1 MRFASRWNHC
11 ARTFALDGVSR
22 LPFIVSHKTEKV
34 FELLKGIDPK
44 GHDIRYAGYFEL
56 FNRGQYYEAH
66 DVLEDLWLP
75 VRKEK
80 EGDFYKGLIQ
90 LAGAFVHL
98 KKERLRPAG
107 ALFKLARTN
116 LWKFA
121 PLFRSLDL
129 MEVIEVI
136 DRAMKTLEASE
147 FLENPLHHGAPR
159 LVIVVK
165 GA

>member
-1 MRFASRWNHC
+1 
-11 ARTFALDGVSR
+11 
-22 LPFIVSHKTEKV
+22 VSHKSEKV
-34 FELLKGIDPK
+34 FQLLNGIDPK

-75 VRKEK
+75 IRKDK

-98 KKERLRPAG
+98 QKDRLRPAG

-121 PLFRSLDL
+121 PQSQSLDL
-129 MEVIEVI
+129 MEVIEMI
-136 DRAMKTLEASE
+136 DRAMKTLESSE
-147 FLENPLHHGAPR
+147 FVENPLKTGAPQ
-159 LVIVVK
+159 LVLNQW
-165 GA
+165 